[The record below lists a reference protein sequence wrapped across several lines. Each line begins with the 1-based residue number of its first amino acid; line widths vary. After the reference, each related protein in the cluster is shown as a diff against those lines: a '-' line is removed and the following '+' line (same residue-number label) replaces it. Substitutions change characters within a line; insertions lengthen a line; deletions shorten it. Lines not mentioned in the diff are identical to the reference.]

1 MGLIPQLAIILVAV
15 AVMSVLGVRLRISA
29 IPLFILAGVALGPSE
44 PFPGWIEMSDPLFL
58 LGEIGVILLL
68 FYLGLE
74 FSLERILQARRLV
87 MTGGVVDLLINGGLG
102 LGLGFLLFGVG
113 PEAILMAGLIYISSS
128 GVITRALFDFRRL
141 ADDETDLVLGTLV
154 FEDIAIA
161 LFLGVASGLAVGT
174 AVSGGAITWRVLVV
188 VGFVAAFLYASH
200 KLPRVIDRV
209 ARKIERERLV
219 LAALA
224 LVIGSA
230 ALAEEAGLS
239 APVGALLAGIL
250 LSETEARDRIERHL
264 FGLRD
269 FAAAIFFFIFG
280 LQINLGS
287 LRDVW
292 DWLLLGVLVAVVGKL
307 AAGWIAGRM
316 TGFSKRQSFTV
327 GTSLVARGEF
337 TLILAQLAALGTALS
352 PEFRER
358 IVSFAGLLVL
368 VTAAI
373 GVLLMRESRTLGR
386 ALFGSSR
393 RNTTSTGGP

>member
-15 AVMSVLGVRLRISA
+15 AAMSVLGVRLSISA
-29 IPLFILAGVALGPSE
+29 IPLFILAGVILGPSA
-44 PFPGWIEMSDPLFL
+44 PFPGVIEMSDPLYL

-74 FSLERILQARRLV
+74 FSLERILQARKLV
-87 MTGGVVDLLINGGLG
+87 VTGGVVDLVINGGLG
-102 LGLGFLLFGVG
+102 LGLGFLLLGVG
-113 PEAILMAGLIYISSS
+113 PEAILLAGLIYISSS

-141 ADDETDLVLGTLV
+141 ADDETDLVLGILV

-161 LFLGVASGLAVGT
+161 MFLGVASGLAVGT
-174 AVSGGAITWRVLVV
+174 AVSGAAISWRVLIVI
-188 VGFVAAFLYASH
+188 GFVAAFLYASH

-209 ARKIERERLV
+209 AARIERERLV

-250 LSETEARDRIERHL
+250 LSETNVRDRIERHL

-280 LQINLGS
+280 LQIDLGS
-287 LRDVW
+287 LGAVW
-292 DWLLLGVLVAVVGKL
+292 QWLAAGVVVAVGGKL
-307 AAGWIAGRM
+307 AAGWIAGRL
-316 TGFSKRQSFTV
+316 TGFTKRQSLTV

-352 PEFRER
+352 PEFREQ

-386 ALFGSSR
+386 TLFGSKR
-393 RNTTSTGGP
+393 APAPRGGP

>member
-15 AVMSVLGVRLRISA
+15 AAMSVLGVRLSISA
-29 IPLFILAGVALGPSE
+29 IPLFILAGVILGPSA
-44 PFPGWIEMSDPLFL
+44 PFPGVIEMSDPLYL

-74 FSLERILQARRLV
+74 FSLERILQARKLV
-87 MTGGVVDLLINGGLG
+87 VTGGVVDLVINGGLG
-102 LGLGFLLFGVG
+102 LGLGFLLLGVG
-113 PEAILMAGLIYISSS
+113 PEAILLAGLIYISSS

-141 ADDETDLVLGTLV
+141 ADDETDLVLGILV

-161 LFLGVASGLAVGT
+161 MFLGVASGLAVGT
-174 AVSGGAITWRVLVV
+174 AVSGAAISWRVLIVI
-188 VGFVAAFLYASH
+188 GFVAAFLYASH

-209 ARKIERERLV
+209 AARIERERLV

-250 LSETEARDRIERHL
+250 LSETDARDRIERHL

-280 LQINLGS
+280 LQIDLGS
-287 LRDVW
+287 LGAVW
-292 DWLLLGVLVAVVGKL
+292 QWLAAGVVVAVGGKL
-307 AAGWIAGRM
+307 AAGWIAGRL
-316 TGFSKRQSFTV
+316 TGFTKRQSLTV

-352 PEFRER
+352 PEFREQ

-386 ALFGSSR
+386 TLFGSKR
-393 RNTTSTGGP
+393 APAPRGGP

>member
-1 MGLIPQLAIILVAV
+1 MGLIPQLSIVLVAV
-15 AVMSVLGVRLRISA
+15 AVMSVLGMRLSISA

-74 FSLERILQARRLV
+74 FSLERILQARKLV
-87 MTGGVVDLLINGGLG
+87 LTGGIVDLVINGGLG
-102 LGLGFLLFGVG
+102 LGLGFLLLGPG
-113 PEAILMAGLIYISSS
+113 PEAVLMAGLIYISSS

-161 LFLGVASGLAVGT
+161 MFLGVASGLAVGT
-174 AVSGGAITWRVLVV
+174 AVSGTAVTWRVLVV
-188 VGFVAAFLYASH
+188 GVASH
-200 KLPRVIDRV
+200 KLPRVIDHI
-209 ARKIERERLV
+209 ATKIERERLV

-250 LSETEARDRIERHL
+250 LSETEVRDRIERHL

-269 FAAAIFFFIFG
+269 FTAAIFFFTFG

-287 LRDVW
+287 LGDVW
-292 DWLLLGVLVAVVGKL
+292 DWLLLGVVVAITGKL

-358 IVSFAGLLVL
+358 ILSFAGLLVL
-368 VTAAI
+368 VTAAV
-373 GVLLMRESRTLGR
+373 GVILMRESRTVGR

-393 RNTTSTGGP
+393 RTPASPGNP

>member
-1 MGLIPQLAIILVAV
+1 MGLIPQLAIVLVAV
-15 AVMSVLGVRLRISA
+15 AVMSVLGVRLSISA

-87 MTGGVVDLLINGGLG
+87 LTGGIVDLIINGGLG
-102 LGLGFLLFGVG
+102 LGLGFLLLGPG
-113 PEAILMAGLIYISSS
+113 PEAVLMAGLIYISSS

-174 AVSGGAITWRVLVV
+174 AVSGTAVTWRVLVV
-188 VGFVAAFLYASH
+188 VVFVGAFLYASH
-200 KLPRVIDRV
+200 KLPKVIDRI
-209 ARKIERERLV
+209 ATKIERERLV

-250 LSETEARDRIERHL
+250 LSETEVRDRIERHL

-269 FAAAIFFFIFG
+269 FTAAIFFFTFG

-287 LRDVW
+287 LGDVW
-292 DWLLLGVLVAVVGKL
+292 DWLLLGVVVAVTGKL

-358 IVSFAGLLVL
+358 ILSFAGLLVL
-368 VTAAI
+368 VTAAV
-373 GVLLMRESRTLGR
+373 GVILMRESRTVGR

-393 RNTTSTGGP
+393 RTPASPGDS

>member
-15 AVMSVLGVRLRISA
+15 AVMSVVGVRLSISA
-29 IPLFILAGVALGPSE
+29 IPLFILAGVILGPSA
-44 PFPGWIEMSDPLFL
+44 PFPGVIEMSDPLYL

-74 FSLERILQARRLV
+74 FSLERILQARKLV
-87 MTGGVVDLLINGGLG
+87 VTGGVVDLVINGGLG
-102 LGLGFLLFGVG
+102 LGLGFLLLGVG
-113 PEAILMAGLIYISSS
+113 PEAILLAGLIYISSS

-141 ADDETDLVLGTLV
+141 ADDETDLVLGILV

-161 LFLGVASGLAVGT
+161 MFLGVASGLAVGT
-174 AVSGGAITWRVLVV
+174 AVSGAAITWRVLIVI
-188 VGFVAAFLYASH
+188 GFVAAFLYASH
-200 KLPRVIDRV
+200 KLPRVIDRI
-209 ARKIERERLV
+209 AAKIERERLV

-250 LSETEARDRIERHL
+250 LSETDARDRIERHL

-280 LQINLGS
+280 LQIDLGS
-287 LRDVW
+287 LGAVW
-292 DWLLLGVLVAVVGKL
+292 QWLAAGVVVAVAGKL
-307 AAGWIAGRM
+307 AAGWIAGRL
-316 TGFSKRQSFTV
+316 TGFTKRQSLTV

-352 PEFRER
+352 PEFREQ

-368 VTAAI
+368 VTAAV

-386 ALFGSSR
+386 TLFGSKR
-393 RNTTSTGGP
+393 APAPHGGP

>member
-1 MGLIPQLAIILVAV
+1 MGIIEQLAIILVAV

-29 IPLFILAGVALGPSE
+29 IPLFILAGVLLGPSH
-44 PFPGWIEMSDPLFL
+44 PFPGVIEMSEPLFL

-74 FSLERILQARRLV
+74 FSLERILQARKLV
-87 MTGGVVDLLINGGLG
+87 LTGGGVDLVINGGLG
-102 LGLGFLLFGVG
+102 LGMGFLLFGVG
-113 PEAILMAGLIYISSS
+113 PEAILMAGLMYISSS
-128 GVITRALFDFRRL
+128 GVITQALFDFRRL

-161 LFLGVASGLAVGT
+161 LFLGLASGLAVGT
-174 AVSGGAITWRVLVV
+174 AVNGGALTWRALLV
-188 VGFVAAFLYASH
+188 VGFVAAFLFASH
-200 KLPRVIDRV
+200 KLPRFIDRI
-209 ARKIERERLV
+209 AAKIERERLV

-224 LVIGSA
+224 LVVGSA
-230 ALAEEAGLS
+230 ALAEVAGLS

-269 FAAAIFFFIFG
+269 FTAAIFFFTFG
-280 LQINLGS
+280 LQVNLGAVGE
-287 LRDVW
+287 VW
-292 DWLLLGVLVAVVGKL
+292 TWLALGVVVAIVGKL

-316 TGFSKRQSFTV
+316 TGFTKRQSFTV

-352 PEFRER
+352 PDFRER

-386 ALFGSSR
+386 AIFGSAR
-393 RNTTSTGGP
+393 RQQT